1 MSALDT
7 SDVDSMFK
15 TLVVDSEAA
24 IVVETSR
31 FSISGVLDMASS
43 GNPREY
49 LKGRQ
54 VSRLN
59 RVIKIASCS
68 VVAYPQNSGFK
79 IFRLKESEFEE
90 LIGSSIML
98 LQYFTESST
107 TKAQFIDFKQRPQS
121 SLALHSSA
129 LIDQI

>member
-49 LKGRQ
+49 LKGHQ

-59 RVIKIASCS
+59 RVINIASCS
-68 VVAYPQNSGFK
+68 VRLTHK
-79 IFRLKESEFEE
+79 IQVSRFS
-90 LIGSSIML
+90 
-98 LQYFTESST
+98 
-107 TKAQFIDFKQRPQS
+107 D
-121 SLALHSSA
+121 
-129 LIDQI
+129 